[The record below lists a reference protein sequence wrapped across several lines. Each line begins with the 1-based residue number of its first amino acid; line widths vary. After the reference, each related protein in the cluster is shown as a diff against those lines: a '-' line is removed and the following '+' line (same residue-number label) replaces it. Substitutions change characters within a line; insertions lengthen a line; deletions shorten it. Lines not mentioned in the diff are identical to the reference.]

1 MTEKER
7 IIKDNWEELGL
18 SNDFLFGKIM
28 RDPEICKGVL
38 QRILPQLSIER
49 IEYPELQKEIKEDI
63 DARSVRLD
71 VYVRDDRDT
80 VYNIEMQTV
89 NTKELPKRSRY
100 YQSMMDLQLLDHGQ
114 SYKKLN
120 QCYIIFICLTDIF
133 EKGRHIYTFKN
144 ICQED
149 GELALGDGTEK
160 LFLNANGQKDDVSP
174 ELKAFL
180 DYVAGKPSEDQF
192 VQKLKKAVNEAKKNR
207 EWRREYM
214 TLLMRDQEN
223 IEKGLEQGRKEGRK
237 EGREEGESRLSA
249 LIQKLI
255 DEKRAADVLKVS
267 KDKEYREQLYREYGI
282 E

>member
-100 YQSMMDLQLLDHGQ
+100 YQSLMDLQVLDHGQ

-133 EKGRHIYTFKN
+133 ERGRHIYTFKN

-223 IEKGLEQGRKEGRK
+223 IEKGLEQGRKEGR
-237 EGREEGESRLSA
+237 EEGESRLSA

>member
-133 EKGRHIYTFKN
+133 ERGRHIYTFKN

-223 IEKGLEQGRKEGRK
+223 IEKGLEQGRKEGRE

>member
-1 MTEKER
+1 
-7 IIKDNWEELGL
+7 
-18 SNDFLFGKIM
+18 
-28 RDPEICKGVL
+28 
-38 QRILPQLSIER
+38 
-49 IEYPELQKEIKEDI
+49 
-63 DARSVRLD
+63 
-71 VYVRDDRDT
+71 
-80 VYNIEMQTV
+80 
-89 NTKELPKRSRY
+89 
-100 YQSMMDLQLLDHGQ
+100 MMDLQLLDHGQ
-114 SYKKLN
+114 SYKKMN

-180 DYVAGKPSEDQF
+180 DYVAGKTSEDQF
-192 VQKLKKAVNEAKKNR
+192 VQKLENTVNEAKKNR

-223 IEKGLEQGRKEGRK
+223 IEKGLELGRK

>member
-133 EKGRHIYTFKN
+133 ERGRHIYTFKN
-144 ICQED
+144 I
-149 GELALGDGTEK
+149 
-160 LFLNANGQKDDVSP
+160 
-174 ELKAFL
+174 
-180 DYVAGKPSEDQF
+180 
-192 VQKLKKAVNEAKKNR
+192 
-207 EWRREYM
+207 
-214 TLLMRDQEN
+214 
-223 IEKGLEQGRKEGRK
+223 
-237 EGREEGESRLSA
+237 
-249 LIQKLI
+249 
-255 DEKRAADVLKVS
+255 
-267 KDKEYREQLYREYGI
+267 
-282 E
+282 

>member
-120 QCYIIFICLTDIF
+120 QCYIIFICLTDLF

-223 IEKGLEQGRKEGRK
+223 IEKGLEQGRKEGR
-237 EGREEGESRLSA
+237 EEGESRLSA

>member
-133 EKGRHIYTFKN
+133 ERGRHIYTFKN

-223 IEKGLEQGRKEGRK
+223 IEKGLEQGRKEGR
-237 EGREEGESRLSA
+237 EEGESRLSA

>member
-89 NTKELPKRSRY
+89 NTKELPKRGRY

-133 EKGRHIYTFKN
+133 ERGRHIYTFKN

-180 DYVAGKPSEDQF
+180 DYVAGKTSEDQF
-192 VQKLKKAVNEAKKNR
+192 VQKLENAVNEAKKNR

-223 IEKGLEQGRKEGRK
+223 IEKGLEQGRKEGR
-237 EGREEGESRLSA
+237 EEGESRLAA

>member
-223 IEKGLEQGRKEGRK
+223 IEKGLEQGRKEGR
-237 EGREEGESRLSA
+237 EEGESRLSA